1 MKQEDD
7 NPLLLIT
14 SFSCNKSVSDDLE
27 KEGLI
32 SHRLINNAH
41 STENADER
49 ISRLFVVHN
58 HITPARLTFQ

>member
-14 SFSCNKSVSDDLE
+14 SFSFNKSVNDDLG

-32 SHRLINNAH
+32 SHRLINNADGA
-41 STENADER
+41 ENEDKG
-49 ISRLFVVHN
+49 ILNQFCGLW
-58 HITPARLTFQ
+58 TY